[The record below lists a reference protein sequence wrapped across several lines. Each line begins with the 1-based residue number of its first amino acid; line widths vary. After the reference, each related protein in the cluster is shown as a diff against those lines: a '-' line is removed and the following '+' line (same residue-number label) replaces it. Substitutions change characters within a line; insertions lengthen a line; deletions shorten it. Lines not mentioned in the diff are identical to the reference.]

1 MERFAELYDAY
12 VEKIYRF
19 IYYKTLH
26 KETAEDLTS
35 ETFFKALKNIKS
47 FDSSRS
53 FSSWIYKIAQN
64 TVIDYYRTLK
74 RTENIDD
81 IWDLKDEDDFL
92 KRIDDKID
100 IKRVKEHLSLL
111 PSLQRDIIIMRIWQD
126 MSYGEIAEVIGK
138 SEDNC
143 KVIYSRAIAKLR
155 ESISIISFILLISK
169 I

>member
-1 MERFAELYDAY
+1 
-12 VEKIYRF
+12 
-19 IYYKTLH
+19 
-26 KETAEDLTS
+26 
-35 ETFFKALKNIKS
+35 
-47 FDSSRS
+47 
-53 FSSWIYKIAQN
+53 
-64 TVIDYYRTLK
+64 K